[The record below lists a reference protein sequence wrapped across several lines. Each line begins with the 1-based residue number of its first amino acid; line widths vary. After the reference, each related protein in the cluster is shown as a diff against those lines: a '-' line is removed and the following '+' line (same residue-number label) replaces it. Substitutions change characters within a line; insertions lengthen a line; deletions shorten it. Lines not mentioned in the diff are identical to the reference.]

1 MQKIILTCC
10 LTGTVLLQSDAYAQA
25 QAPATAP
32 DANASQAKP
41 AAQPVPAK
49 VPSVTISADRPTQ
62 VNVTAERPTNRIDR
76 QVYDVKSDISS
87 TNGTA
92 SDALNN
98 VPSVA
103 VDPDGTVTLRG
114 SSNVQILVDGKPSTM
129 MTGDNR
135 GATLNAMSAEDI
147 DSVEVI
153 NNPGAEFGNEAGGG
167 PILNL
172 VMRRNRKPG
181 GFGSVN
187 ANKGSDGR
195 YNSSASG
202 SYNEGAWG
210 FQGGL
215 NVRHDGRNSTTGLDR
230 EALDPATGTMLHSTQ
245 QSVGAGLNDSVG
257 LNGTVNYNLSSTDTL
272 AASLS
277 LNGRSNNQHGTDR
290 YISDAVD
297 GSATDYTRTTSRDGD
312 SRNYQWGA
320 RYDHKGSLPGETLKI
335 DLRVSGSN
343 NTSDSNFANVY
354 ATGGGFGFGNDGDA
368 LARQHSNNGNKIVD
382 FTGDY
387 ERPLWG
393 GTAKL
398 GYKVATNDSTV
409 NTVYDDLDL
418 VSLAPTLNT
427 ARSNNYELKEN
438 VAALYGT
445 YQMKL
450 NDRWGVLGGLRTEY
464 TDLDIRQI
472 TGDIDAKNTYFNFMP
487 SAYATYKV
495 DDNANLRFAY
505 ARRLRRPNAN
515 DLNPAVIYR
524 DEFNVSSGNPT
535 LKPTKTDS
543 FEVGYES
550 KFAGLET
557 ALRAYYRR
565 DTDAIVD
572 YRTLLAD
579 NVVLTTR
586 QNGQGSNSSG
596 LEFTASG
603 KVTPKLTLNTSGNL
617 FRMTQVSQDT
627 TGANVT
633 RTANSLGGRVRLNY
647 QYDTAN
653 QVQVALQMMGKM
665 LSGDGYRAPNA
676 TFNTSFRHNLTS
688 QLTLVANVTDLFNTN
703 KNKTVIDSA
712 TLQETSVR
720 RFDGRIF
727 YVGLS
732 YRFGGAASKSNDGN
746 GPRFRGRGGA
756 GGPPGGGPGGPG
768 GGGGGGGGPEG

>member
-10 LTGTVLLQSDAYAQA
+10 LTGTVLLQNNAQAQA
-25 QAPATAP
+25 QAPAAP
-32 DANASQAKP
+32 DTAASKPAPVAAKP
-41 AAQPVPAK
+41 AP
-49 VPSVTISADRPTQ
+49 VPSVTVTADRPTE
-62 VNVTAERPTNRIDR
+62 VNVVAERPTNRIDR

-87 TNGTA
+87 SNGTA
-92 SDALNN
+92 ADALNN
-98 VPSVA
+98 VPSVT
-103 VDPDGTVTLRG
+103 VDPDGTVNLRG
-114 SSNVQILVDGKPSTM
+114 SSNVQILVDGKPSAM
-129 MTGDNR
+129 LQGDNR

-181 GFGSVN
+181 GFGTVN
-187 ANKGSDGR
+187 ANKGTAGR
-195 YNSSASG
+195 YNSSTSG

-215 NVRHDGRNSTTGLDR
+215 NVRHDGRNSTTNLDR
-230 EALDPATGTMLHSTQ
+230 ETLDPVTGGMLHSTQ

-257 LNGTVNYNLSSTDTL
+257 MNGTVSYNLSATDTL
-272 AASLS
+272 AASFS
-277 LNGRSNNQHGTDR
+277 ANSRSNDQHGVDR
-290 YISDAVD
+290 YINDDLD
-297 GSATDYTRTTSRDGD
+297 GSVLGDYTRTTDRSGD

-320 RYDHKGSLPGETLKI
+320 RYDHKGALPGESLKI

-343 NTSDSNFANVY
+343 NTNDSDYANLY
-354 ATGGGFGFGNDGDA
+354 AVGGGIGNLGDS
-368 LARQHSNNGNKIVD
+368 LATQHSHNGNKIVD

-393 GTAKL
+393 GTAKM

-409 NTVYDDLDL
+409 DTVYDDLDM
-418 VSLAPTLNT
+418 VTLAPTLNLG
-427 ARSNNYELKEN
+427 RSNAYELKEN

-464 TDLDIRQI
+464 TDLDIRQV
-472 TGDIDAKNTYFNFMP
+472 TGNIDAKNNYLNFMP
-487 SAYATYKV
+487 SAFATYKV
-495 DDNANLRFAY
+495 SDVTNLRFAY

-524 DEFNVSSGNPT
+524 DEFNVSSGNPG

-550 KFAGLET
+550 KVAGLET

-572 YRTLLAD
+572 YRYFIAD
-579 NVVLTTR
+579 NVLLTTR
-586 QNGQGSNSSG
+586 ENGHGSNSGG
-596 LEFTASG
+596 LEFTVSG
-603 KVTPKLTLNTSGNL
+603 KLTPKLTINTSGNL

-627 TGANVT
+627 DGNNIT
-633 RTANSLGGRVRLNY
+633 RTANSLGGRARLNY
-647 QYDTAN
+647 QYDPGN

-665 LSGDGYRAPNA
+665 LSGDGYRSPNA
-676 TFNTSFRHNLTS
+676 TLNLSLRHTLTP
-688 QLTLVANVTDLFNTN
+688 QLTLVANVTDLFNSN

-712 TLQETSVR
+712 ALQETSVR

-732 YRFGGAASKSNDGN
+732 YRFGGAAGKQSEEG
-746 GPRFRGRGGA
+746 GPRFRGRGGD
-756 GGPPGGGPGGPG
+756 GPPGGGPGGPP
-768 GGGGGGGGPEG
+768 GGGGGGPEG

>member
-10 LTGTVLLQSDAYAQA
+10 LSGTVMLQSEAYAQT
-25 QAPATAP
+25 QAETSTTKATPAVT
-32 DANASQAKP
+32 K
-41 AAQPVPAK
+41 AAAT
-49 VPSVTISADRPTQ
+49 PSVTVTADRPTE
-62 VNVTAERPTNRIDR
+62 VNVVAERPTGRIDR

-87 TNGTA
+87 TNGSA
-92 SDALNN
+92 ADALNN
-98 VPSVA
+98 VPSVS
-103 VDPDGTVTLRG
+103 VDPDGTVNLRG
-114 SSNVQILVDGKPSTM
+114 SSNVQILVDGKPSAM
-129 MTGDNR
+129 LQGDNR
-135 GATLNAMSAEDI
+135 GATLNAMAAEDI

-181 GFGSVN
+181 GFGSVS
-187 ANKGSDGR
+187 ANKGTAGR
-195 YNSSASG
+195 YNSAVSG
-202 SYNEGAWG
+202 SYNTGAWG

-215 NVRHDGRNSTTGLDR
+215 NVRHDGRNSTTDLERDT
-230 EALDPATGTMLHSTQ
+230 LDPASGAMLHSTQ

-257 LNGTVNYNLSSTDTL
+257 ANGTVSYNLSATDTL

-277 LNGRSNNQHGTDR
+277 FNGRSNNQNSVDHYSNDGADGNVL
-290 YISDAVD
+290 SDYA
-297 GSATDYTRTTSRDGD
+297 RTTNRDGD

-320 RYDHKGSLPGETLKI
+320 RYDHKGALPGETLKI

-343 NTSDSNFANVY
+343 NTSDSDYANVY
-354 ATGGGFGFGNDGDA
+354 AVGGGIGKLGDS
-368 LARQHSNNGNKIVD
+368 LATQHSNNGNKIVD

-387 ERPLWG
+387 ERPLAG
-393 GTAKL
+393 GVAKM

-409 NTVYDDLDL
+409 NTVYNDLDML
-418 VSLAPTLNT
+418 TLAPTLNA
-427 ARSNNYELKEN
+427 ARSNDYELKEN
-438 VAALYGT
+438 VAALYGS

-450 NDRWGVLGGLRTEY
+450 NERWGVLGGLRAEY
-464 TDLDIRQI
+464 TDLDIHQI
-472 TGDIDAKNTYFNFMP
+472 TGNVEAKNHYLNFMP
-487 SAYATYKV
+487 SAFATYKV
-495 DDNANLRFAY
+495 NDLSNLRFAY

-515 DLNPAVIYR
+515 DLNPYVIYR

-550 KFAGLET
+550 KIAGLET

-586 QNGQGSNSSG
+586 QNGEGSDSGG
-596 LEFTASG
+596 LEFTVSG
-603 KVTPKLTLNTSGNL
+603 KLTPKLTINTSGNL
-617 FRMTQVSQDT
+617 FRMTQRSQDT
-627 TGANVT
+627 DGNNIT
-633 RTANSLGGRVRLNY
+633 RSANSLGGRARLNY
-647 QYDTAN
+647 QYDQAN
-653 QVQVALQMMGKM
+653 QMQVALQMMGKM

-676 TFNTSFRHNLTS
+676 TLNTSWRHTLTP

-732 YRFGGAASKSNDGN
+732 YRFGGVASKRNEED
-746 GPRFRGRGGA
+746 GPRLRGRGGE
-756 GGPPGGGPGGPG
+756 GGPPGMGPGGPP

>member
-1 MQKIILTCC
+1 M
-10 LTGTVLLQSDAYAQA
+10 
-25 QAPATAP
+25 
-32 DANASQAKP
+32 
-41 AAQPVPAK
+41 
-49 VPSVTISADRPTQ
+49 
-62 VNVTAERPTNRIDR
+62 
-76 QVYDVKSDISS
+76 
-87 TNGTA
+87 
-92 SDALNN
+92 
-98 VPSVA
+98 
-103 VDPDGTVTLRG
+103 
-114 SSNVQILVDGKPSTM
+114 
-129 MTGDNR
+129 
-135 GATLNAMSAEDI
+135 
-147 DSVEVI
+147 
-153 NNPGAEFGNEAGGG
+153 
-167 PILNL
+167 
-172 VMRRNRKPG
+172 
-181 GFGSVN
+181 N

-215 NVRHDGRNSTTGLDR
+215 NFRHDGRNSTTNLDR
-230 EALDPATGTMLHSTQ
+230 ETLDPASGAMLHSTQ
-245 QSVGAGLNDSVG
+245 QSVGAGLNDSLG
-257 LNGTVNYNLSSTDTL
+257 ANGTVNYNLSTTDTL
-272 AASLS
+272 AASFS
-277 LNGRSNNQHGTDR
+277 FNGRSNNQHAVDR
-290 YISDAVD
+290 YTSDNAD
-297 GSATDYTRTTSRDGD
+297 GSTLTDYARTTDRDGD

-320 RYDHKGSLPGETLKI
+320 RYDHKGALPGETLKI
-335 DLRVSGSN
+335 DLRVSASN
-343 NTSDSNFANVY
+343 NTSDSDYANVY
-354 ATGGGFGFGNDGDA
+354 AVGAGVGIGNLGDS

-393 GTAKL
+393 GTAKM

-409 NTVYDDLDL
+409 HTVYDDLDM
-418 VSLAPTLNT
+418 VTLAPTLNS

-438 VAALYGT
+438 VGALYGS

-464 TDLDIRQI
+464 TDLDIHQI
-472 TGDIDAKNTYFNFMP
+472 TGDIDAKNTYVNFMP
-487 SAYATYKV
+487 SAFATYKV
-495 DDNANLRFAY
+495 NDITNLRFSY

-524 DEFNVSSGNPT
+524 DEFNVTSGNPT

-550 KFAGLET
+550 KLAGLET

-572 YRTLLAD
+572 FRTLLAN

-586 QNGQGSNSSG
+586 ENGQGSNSGG
-596 LEFTASG
+596 LEFTLSG
-603 KVTPKLTLNTSGNL
+603 KVTPTLTLNSSGNL

-627 TGANVT
+627 NGAFLT

-676 TFNTSFRHNLTS
+676 TFNTSFRHTLTP

-703 KNKTVIDSA
+703 KNKTVVDSS

-732 YRFGGAASKSNDGN
+732 YRFGGAASKQREDGE
-746 GPRFRGRGGA
+746 PRFRGRGGE
-756 GGPPGGGPGGPG
+756 GGPPGGGPGGPP